1 MNRNDANDGVSIN
14 KTGGQVNKDNDGNLY
29 ADFIVA
35 IHSKG
40 VNTNV
45 VFSDTMGS
53 YMTLNGDVSFFSDE
67 ACSTP
72 VQPQPVSTTVANSTF
87 AYTISKMEDNETIYA
102 KYRVYVD
109 KKFTY
114 NDDWVAKTN
123 KASVKSEEHNSEKSN
138 EIQLQISNDLK
149 YPTIS
154 KEGIKESDGVIN
166 WTIKFGKAGYD
177 ISGLKLK
184 DVLKTETND
193 NYLASQFKEG
203 SFTVN
208 PAVDGLTFDSLKSE
222 NGFTMPE
229 GSNGEY
235 TITYQTT
242 YTQPTDATKNY
253 KVSNTVSEYPD
264 GELEYSKD
272 NANVEVAKKYNYV
285 QKDFISFD
293 EQSREAIWKVTVH
306 VPETGIADL
315 KVEDEIPKGME
326 FVNGSLSDLSEGV
339 KTPTISED
347 KEKNKVYFS
356 FGNVTKGT
364 ISFTY
369 KTKITTEPENNTTYN
384 NKVRVYEKDK
394 KLGTDE
400 AKYEL
405 TFKQYLS
412 KDTDWNTFKVEGNDV
427 STSIPW
433 VLTVSKLP
441 ADAKNVV
448 ITDTLPS
455 NLKMVEN
462 SLMIKENR
470 NNNIDSSNINVE
482 IIKTSTGNVIN
493 FELSDSLIE
502 LAKRQDIQILFNTT
516 YEDLSKVPSGSI
528 EYKNTAQIKVDDYTA
543 PAVSASRWRE
553 YKSKDILNKDGVYND
568 GEIFIHYTIS
578 VNKSSADLNPN
589 GDTLTLED
597 TIGSEIDFQLGTLKI
612 NGVPAT
618 ANQYS
623 YDDATRKITITI
635 PDNQY
640 TKITYDGYPNI
651 AIGEEFTS
659 DSNNEVV
666 LRGVDHVNPA
676 DKSFDKIKVHQ
687 SSGTSTS
694 NGVSLTVYKQEKG
707 VSAKALKGAK
717 FALYE
722 VTVEDGKETDATL
735 VSEKTTVESGYVS
748 FSGLS
753 RSKLYKLVET
763 QAPDG
768 YVLDSTPNY
777 LMFKDATRA
786 AGLITKIKVGE
797 KEYNVNLIDSK
808 VYNKQIIV
816 EDELITKAGSLKL
829 TKHFAGLDNNQI
841 NDALKQSISFD
852 VQKKDS
858 SNVTHINLN
867 DPGWETSNG
876 TYSYTLTNLPI
887 GEYTVTETHTALNNY
902 TVSTVYT
909 YSVDGKESKQVSA
922 QGAIP
927 IEDGKVTNVNITNTY
942 EKLTT
947 SYSVQK
953 VWSDSENQLQVR
965 PDSVTVQLYAD
976 NSPVDVQTVVL
987 SNDNN
992 WKYEWTGL
1000 DKFNAAGNEITYSA
1014 QEVDVNPNYSV
1025 SYENNV
1031 ITNTLKTTSYQ
1042 VEKVWNDNNNAAKKR
1057 PSEITVQ
1064 LLRQAE
1070 GSDAVETVDSVVL
1083 NEKNEWKHTFDK
1095 LLLANKEGKAYTYR
1109 VIESKVDSYASDVV
1123 LIDKTFVITNTY
1135 QEQSRNI
1142 AISKTDVNNIEIA
1155 GASLKLSRIN
1165 GDSKEEIASWT
1176 SGQDGKAHVVTIN
1189 PGTYYLEEISAPEHF
1204 KIAEPITFEVAV
1216 DGTVSIITKNDQN
1229 ETVNTPCENN
1239 VVQMVD
1245 QNIEQTSYSVQKVWN
1260 DNDNAGNKRP
1270 SKITVKLQRKLST
1283 EETFSN
1289 VGDVVTLNNKNEWKN
1304 TWNALDATDQ
1314 FGNSYTY
1321 QAVEVGSVKGYISS
1335 SSNENNKTTITNIIT
1350 SVKVSKIDITSSQE
1364 LEGAHIQILDGN
1376 KVVEEWDS
1384 TSETH
1389 VVYGLETNKLYT
1401 LHETIA
1407 PGGYTLASDIPFKLN
1422 EDGNVVVTD
1431 LNKDSISNDGRIL
1444 LKDALTLIRILKVD
1458 AVTNTPLSGAHIQI
1472 LDGNKVVQEFD
1483 STEDNAGIQIDG
1495 LKTGVVYT
1503 LHESSAPNNYTLAAD
1518 THFSLNADGTINLE
1532 KTNTDFEIKNGS
1544 IVLSV
1549 KDVQIPKT
1557 TYSVQKEWVD
1567 NNNALNNRPS
1577 TIQVQ
1582 LQSKLG
1588 NGEFTNYGEA
1598 ITLNKDQDNNWTYT
1612 WNDLPS
1618 TNAEGTKYTYQAV
1631 ELEKSENYLAP
1642 SYRYDA
1648 STKKQIIT
1656 NKSYPVVE
1664 ISKTNVL
1671 GDEIQGAVLTLI
1683 DTNGNEVSRWIS
1695 GSETNADGTIKT
1707 HFVQV
1712 APGIYTL
1719 QETAIPDNNYVLAQ
1733 DITFKVDEEGK
1744 VLING
1749 EEADKVVMVDTFAPH
1764 DVVISKTDLNGKELK
1779 GAKLEVTG
1787 IEEGGTEIEKISWV
1801 SDGNTKNISVKPG
1814 TYTLQETATPDN
1826 NYVLAQD
1833 ITFKVDSEGKVTVDG
1848 KPVER
1853 VTMIDDYSDH
1863 SVEISKTD
1871 VGGKELAGAQL
1882 SVVDANGTMIDSWTS
1897 STKTHKVTVKPGT
1910 YTLHETATPDNN
1922 YVKAQDITFTVNE
1935 NGVVTMNN
1943 AVVDHIT
1950 MVDEYNTHPINI
1962 SKVDIGGN
1970 EIAGASMKITGTP
1983 TGSSSEITP
1992 IEWVSG
1998 SDGNNEDGTLKNH
2011 AVSLQPGSYTL
2022 EETEV
2027 PDGNVYVKAA
2037 NINFTVNVDGTVKV
2051 ADNEASDTV
2060 TMVDYYSDH
2069 GIVISKQ
2076 DVNGA
2081 AVKGALLKLFDKE
2094 NNEVAS
2100 WETDGI
2106 TDHQVEV
2113 QPGTYTL
2120 REEATPDNNYVLAQD
2135 ITFTVDEEGKVL
2147 INGKEYDKVVMVDT
2161 FAPHDVVISKT
2172 DLNGKELKGAKLEV
2186 TGIEEGGAEIEKISW
2201 VSDGNTKNIS
2211 VKPGTYT
2218 LHEESTPDNNY
2229 VLAQDIT
2236 FKVDSEGKVTVD
2248 GKPVERV
2255 TMVDEYNTHPINI
2268 SKVDIGGNEIAGAS
2282 MKITGTPT
2290 GSESEITPIEWVSG
2304 SDGNNEDGTLKNHV
2318 VSLQPGTY
2326 TLHEEATPDN
2336 NYVLAQD
2343 ITFTVDKEGKVL
2355 INGKEYDKVVMID
2368 TFAPHDVVIS
2378 KTDLNG
2384 KELKGAKL
2392 EVTGVEEGGT
2402 EIEKISWVSDGN
2414 TKNISVKP
2422 GTYTLHEEATPD
2434 NNYVL
2439 AQDITFK
2446 VDREGKVTVDD
2457 KTVERVTMVDDYSDH
2472 SVEISKTD
2480 AGGKELAG
2488 AQLSVV
2494 DANGTTID
2502 SWTSSTKTHKVT
2514 VKPGTYTLHEESTP
2528 DNNYVLAQD
2537 ITFTVNENGVVTMN
2551 DAVVDHVTMVD
2562 EYNTHPINISKVDI
2576 GDNEI
2581 AGASMKITGT
2591 PTGSSSEITPIEWV
2605 SGSDGNNEDGTVKN
2619 HAVSLQPGNY
2629 TLEETA
2635 VPDGNVYVK
2644 AAKINFTVNVDGTV
2658 KVADSEAGD
2667 TVTMVDYYS
2676 DHGIVI
2682 SKQDV
2687 NGAAVKGALLK
2698 LFDKENNEVAS
2709 WETDGMTDH
2718 QVEVQPGTYTLHE
2731 EATPDNNYVKAQDI
2745 TFTVDEEGKV
2755 LINGEEADK
2764 VVMVDTFA
2772 PHDVVIS
2779 KTDLNGKE
2787 LKGAKLEVTGIEEG
2801 GTEIEK
2807 ISWVSDGNTKNISV
2821 KPGTYTLHEKATPD
2835 NNFVLAQDITFKVDS
2850 EGKITVDGKPV
2861 ERVTMID
2868 DYSDHFVEI
2877 SKTDVGGNE
2886 LAGAQLAVVDANGT
2900 MIDSWTSSTK
2910 THKVTVKPGT
2920 YTLHED
2926 LSPVGYKVAKDI
2938 TFDVDIEGK
2947 VTVNGKKVDQVIMVD
2962 EDQTYDI
2969 AISKQDITNNKE
2981 LPGAKLALKD
2991 TKTNKVVE
2999 TWTSASEAHVV
3010 TVVPSTYEL
3019 SEVAAPNGYEI
3030 AEKITFTVERD
3041 GTITIDGK
3049 KVETVIMQDQPTK
3062 PTVDTSD
3069 HNNIVFYGF
3078 AGVISLGMALMMLL
3092 TRKKIH

>member
-1 MNRNDANDGVSIN
+1 M
-14 KTGGQVNKDNDGNLY
+14 
-29 ADFIVA
+29 
-35 IHSKG
+35 
-40 VNTNV
+40 
-45 VFSDTMGS
+45 
-53 YMTLNGDVSFFSDE
+53 
-67 ACSTP
+67 
-72 VQPQPVSTTVANSTF
+72 
-87 AYTISKMEDNETIYA
+87 
-102 KYRVYVD
+102 
-109 KKFTY
+109 
-114 NDDWVAKTN
+114 
-123 KASVKSEEHNSEKSN
+123 
-138 EIQLQISNDLK
+138 
-149 YPTIS
+149 
-154 KEGIKESDGVIN
+154 
-166 WTIKFGKAGYD
+166 
-177 ISGLKLK
+177 
-184 DVLKTETND
+184 
-193 NYLASQFKEG
+193 
-203 SFTVN
+203 
-208 PAVDGLTFDSLKSE
+208 
-222 NGFTMPE
+222 
-229 GSNGEY
+229 
-235 TITYQTT
+235 
-242 YTQPTDATKNY
+242 
-253 KVSNTVSEYPD
+253 
-264 GELEYSKD
+264 
-272 NANVEVAKKYNYV
+272 
-285 QKDFISFD
+285 
-293 EQSREAIWKVTVH
+293 
-306 VPETGIADL
+306 
-315 KVEDEIPKGME
+315 
-326 FVNGSLSDLSEGV
+326 
-339 KTPTISED
+339 
-347 KEKNKVYFS
+347 
-356 FGNVTKGT
+356 TKGT

-369 KTKITTEPENNTTYN
+369 KTKITTEPEENTTYN

-394 KLGTDE
+394 ELGTAE

-405 TFKQYLS
+405 IFKQYLS

-462 SLMIKENR
+462 SLMIKENWS
-470 NNNIDSSNINVE
+470 NNIDSSNINVE

-543 PAVSASRWRE
+543 PAVSKSRWQE

-612 NGVPAT
+612 NGVSAT

-786 AGLITKIKVGE
+786 AGLITKIKVDE

-942 EKLTT
+942 EKQTT

-976 NSPVDVQTVVL
+976 NSPVDGQTVVL

-992 WKYEWTGL
+992 NNWKYEWTNL
-1000 DKFNAAGNEITYSA
+1000 DKFNADGNEITYSA
-1014 QEVDVNPNYSV
+1014 KEVGVNPNYSV
-1025 SYENNV
+1025 SYDGNI

-1042 VEKVWNDNNNAAKKR
+1042 VEKKWYDDNNAAKKR
-1057 PSEITVQ
+1057 PSKITVQ
-1064 LLRQAE
+1064 LQRKVE
-1070 GSDAVETVDSVVL
+1070 GSDAIETVASVDL
-1083 NEKNEWKHTFDK
+1083 NEANGWKHTFDN
-1095 LLLANKEGKAYTYR
+1095 LLTANKEGKAYTYS
-1109 VIESKVDSYASDVV
+1109 VIERNVDSYASDVV
-1123 LIDKTFVITNTY
+1123 LKDKTFVITNTY
-1135 QEQSRNI
+1135 QEQGRNI
-1142 AISKTDVNNIEIA
+1142 TISKTDGNNIEIA

-1176 SGQDGKAHVVTIN
+1176 SGQDGKNSDNSIKSHVVTIN

-1216 DGTVSIITKNDQN
+1216 DGTVSIITQNDQN
-1229 ETVNTPCENN
+1229 EYVKTPCENN

-1245 QNIEQTSYSVQKVWN
+1245 QNIQQTSHSVQKVWS
-1260 DNDNAGNKRP
+1260 DNDNAANKRP
-1270 SKITVKLQRKLST
+1270 SEITVQLLRQAEGSDAV
-1283 EETFSN
+1283 ET
-1289 VGDVVTLNNKNEWKN
+1289 VGSVVLNEKNEWKN
-1304 TWNALDATDQ
+1304 TWDALDATDQ
-1314 FGNSYTY
+1314 SGNSYTY
-1321 QAVEVGSVKGYISS
+1321 QAVEVGSVNGYISS
-1335 SSNENNKTTITNIIT
+1335 SSNENNKTTITNTIT
-1350 SVKVSKIDITSSQE
+1350 SVKVSKVDISSSQE

-1376 KVVEEWDS
+1376 KVVEEWKS

-1407 PGGYTLASDIPFKLN
+1407 PDGYTLASDIPFKLN

-1431 LNKDSISNDGRIL
+1431 LNKDSISNDGSIL
-1444 LKDALTLIRILKVD
+1444 LKDALTSIRILKVD

-1503 LHESSAPNNYTLAAD
+1503 LHESSAPANYTLAED

-1532 KTNTDFEIKNGS
+1532 KTNTDFEVENGS

-1588 NGEFTNYGEA
+1588 DGEFTNDGDVV
-1598 ITLNKDQDNNWTYT
+1598 TLSQDNNWTYT
-1612 WNDLPS
+1612 WNDLPAS
-1618 TNAEGTKYTYQAV
+1618 NAEGTIYTYQAV
-1631 ELEKSENYLAP
+1631 EVEKSENYLEP

-1648 STKKQIIT
+1648 STKTQFIT
-1656 NKSYPVVE
+1656 NKSNPVVE

-1671 GDEIQGAVLTLI
+1671 GEEIQGALLTVTDI
-1683 DTNGNEVSRWIS
+1683 NGNEVARWTS

-1712 APGIYTL
+1712 APGTYTL
-1719 QETAIPDNNYVLAQ
+1719 HEEATPDNNYVLAQ
-1733 DITFKVDEEGK
+1733 DITFTVDEEGK
-1744 VLING
+1744 VLIND
-1749 EEADKVVMVDTFAPH
+1749 EECDKVVMVDTFAPH

-1787 IEEGGTEIEKISWV
+1787 VEEGGT
-1801 SDGNTKNISVKPG
+1801 
-1814 TYTLQETATPDN
+1814 
-1826 NYVLAQD
+1826 
-1833 ITFKVDSEGKVTVDG
+1833 
-1848 KPVER
+1848 
-1853 VTMIDDYSDH
+1853 
-1863 SVEISKTD
+1863 
-1871 VGGKELAGAQL
+1871 
-1882 SVVDANGTMIDSWTS
+1882 
-1897 STKTHKVTVKPGT
+1897 
-1910 YTLHETATPDNN
+1910 
-1922 YVKAQDITFTVNE
+1922 
-1935 NGVVTMNN
+1935 
-1943 AVVDHIT
+1943 
-1950 MVDEYNTHPINI
+1950 
-1962 SKVDIGGN
+1962 
-1970 EIAGASMKITGTP
+1970 
-1983 TGSSSEITP
+1983 
-1992 IEWVSG
+1992 
-1998 SDGNNEDGTLKNH
+1998 
-2011 AVSLQPGSYTL
+2011 
-2022 EETEV
+2022 
-2027 PDGNVYVKAA
+2027 
-2037 NINFTVNVDGTVKV
+2037 
-2051 ADNEASDTV
+2051 
-2060 TMVDYYSDH
+2060 
-2069 GIVISKQ
+2069 
-2076 DVNGA
+2076 
-2081 AVKGALLKLFDKE
+2081 
-2094 NNEVAS
+2094 
-2100 WETDGI
+2100 
-2106 TDHQVEV
+2106 
-2113 QPGTYTL
+2113 
-2120 REEATPDNNYVLAQD
+2120 
-2135 ITFTVDEEGKVL
+2135 
-2147 INGKEYDKVVMVDT
+2147 
-2161 FAPHDVVISKT
+2161 
-2172 DLNGKELKGAKLEV
+2172 
-2186 TGIEEGGAEIEKISW
+2186 EIEKISW

-2255 TMVDEYNTHPINI
+2255 TMVD
-2268 SKVDIGGNEIAGAS
+2268 
-2282 MKITGTPT
+2282 
-2290 GSESEITPIEWVSG
+2290 
-2304 SDGNNEDGTLKNHV
+2304 
-2318 VSLQPGTY
+2318 
-2326 TLHEEATPDN
+2326 
-2336 NYVLAQD
+2336 
-2343 ITFTVDKEGKVL
+2343 
-2355 INGKEYDKVVMID
+2355 
-2368 TFAPHDVVIS
+2368 
-2378 KTDLNG
+2378 
-2384 KELKGAKL
+2384 
-2392 EVTGVEEGGT
+2392 
-2402 EIEKISWVSDGN
+2402 
-2414 TKNISVKP
+2414 
-2422 GTYTLHEEATPD
+2422 
-2434 NNYVL
+2434 
-2439 AQDITFK
+2439 
-2446 VDREGKVTVDD
+2446 
-2457 KTVERVTMVDDYSDH
+2457 DYSDH

-2480 AGGKELAG
+2480 VGGK
-2488 AQLSVV
+2488 
-2494 DANGTTID
+2494 
-2502 SWTSSTKTHKVT
+2502 
-2514 VKPGTYTLHEESTP
+2514 
-2528 DNNYVLAQD
+2528 
-2537 ITFTVNENGVVTMN
+2537 
-2551 DAVVDHVTMVD
+2551 
-2562 EYNTHPINISKVDI
+2562 
-2576 GDNEI
+2576 
-2581 AGASMKITGT
+2581 
-2591 PTGSSSEITPIEWV
+2591 
-2605 SGSDGNNEDGTVKN
+2605 
-2619 HAVSLQPGNY
+2619 
-2629 TLEETA
+2629 
-2635 VPDGNVYVK
+2635 
-2644 AAKINFTVNVDGTV
+2644 
-2658 KVADSEAGD
+2658 
-2667 TVTMVDYYS
+2667 
-2676 DHGIVI
+2676 
-2682 SKQDV
+2682 
-2687 NGAAVKGALLK
+2687 
-2698 LFDKENNEVAS
+2698 
-2709 WETDGMTDH
+2709 
-2718 QVEVQPGTYTLHE
+2718 
-2731 EATPDNNYVKAQDI
+2731 
-2745 TFTVDEEGKV
+2745 
-2755 LINGEEADK
+2755 
-2764 VVMVDTFA
+2764 
-2772 PHDVVIS
+2772 
-2779 KTDLNGKE
+2779 
-2787 LKGAKLEVTGIEEG
+2787 
-2801 GTEIEK
+2801 
-2807 ISWVSDGNTKNISV
+2807 
-2821 KPGTYTLHEKATPD
+2821 
-2835 NNFVLAQDITFKVDS
+2835 
-2850 EGKITVDGKPV
+2850 
-2861 ERVTMID
+2861 
-2868 DYSDHFVEI
+2868 
-2877 SKTDVGGNE
+2877 E
-2886 LAGAQLAVVDANGT
+2886 LAGAQLAVVDTNGT
-2900 MIDSWTSSTK
+2900 TIDSWTSSTK

-2947 VTVNGKKVDQVIMVD
+2947 VTVNGKKVDQVVMVD

-2981 LPGAKLALKD
+2981 LPGAKLSLKD

-3069 HNNIVFYGF
+3069 HNNVVFYGF
-3078 AGVISLGMALMMLL
+3078 AGVISLGLAFMMLL